1 MVLQLQTSRANAR
14 QRVKGADR
22 QLKSDT
28 TILQH
33 WLAKERSRASY
44 DFISRSLI
52 RQQSRRDRGGGR
64 RD

>member
-22 QLKSDT
+22 QLKSDMP
-28 TILQH
+28 ILQH
-33 WLAKERSRASY
+33 WLATERSQASY
-44 DFISRSLI
+44 NFISRSLI
-52 RQQSRRDRGGGR
+52 RQHGRDRGSGR